1 MNLYCYYLKA
11 IGSSQTAFCLLNT
24 HYIMKGFELEYNNQ
38 KIAAGINDGVTT
50 IFISKAENDIR
61 LTFGGLDNDI
71 NQHVTWFESQL
82 NYNDKVRIK
91 AVEINQVAEVIKSKP
106 NEDRSDKSKLAEY
119 RSLKRYLEKEGLIEK
134 DKSDGGV

>member
-1 MNLYCYYLKA
+1 
-11 IGSSQTAFCLLNT
+11 
-24 HYIMKGFELEYNNQ
+24 MKGFELEYNNQ

-106 NEDRSDKSKLAEY
+106 NEDRSEKSKLAEY